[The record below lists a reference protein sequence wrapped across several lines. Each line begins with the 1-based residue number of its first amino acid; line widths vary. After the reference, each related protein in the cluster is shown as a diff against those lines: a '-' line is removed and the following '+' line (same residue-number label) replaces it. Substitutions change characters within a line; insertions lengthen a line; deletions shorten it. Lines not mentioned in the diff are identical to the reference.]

1 MKRINQRGNEAN
13 DKMISFMKP
22 AAMVHATGCNE
33 QRNWLQ
39 WAMKPIAFLRQ
50 ISSAFHHH
58 LIYPP
63 LLISLGTHLQLQYT
77 AFG

>member
-13 DKMISFMKP
+13 DEMIGFMKP

-39 WAMKPIAFLRQ
+39 WATQLAAMGDEAHCVFTSNFKCLPPSFNLSPIA
-50 ISSAFHHH
+50 
-58 LIYPP
+58 Y
-63 LLISLGTHLQLQYT
+63 
-77 AFG
+77 